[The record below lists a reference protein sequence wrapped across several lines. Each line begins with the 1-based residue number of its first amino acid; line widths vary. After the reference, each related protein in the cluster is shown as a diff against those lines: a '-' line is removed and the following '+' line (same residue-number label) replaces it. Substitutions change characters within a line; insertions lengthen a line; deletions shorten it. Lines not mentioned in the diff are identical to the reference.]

1 MFSLSYIKL
10 SKMRIVLLLFI
21 FSNMVISVN
30 SQSESTLAIRSV
42 RSDKE
47 IEWVKEYISFLSIP
61 NIAADAI
68 GLKQNATFIM
78 QMMKRRNIQQVKL
91 LNGTSKNFAPS
102 IYGEVITSGATK
114 TIIFYAHYDGQP
126 VDSSQWYKGLSPF
139 VPTLVNGSLEKG
151 ATIIPFQNSKLNPD
165 WRIYA
170 RGASDDKA
178 GIMAILSAYEA
189 VVKAGFKLQYN
200 IKFFF
205 EGEEEAGST
214 HLSEIF
220 QQNESLLQSD
230 GWVICDG
237 PVHQSGNKSIIFGV
251 RGDAHVS
258 ITVYGPSRPLHSGH
272 YGNWAP
278 NPSLMLAQLL
288 SSMKDEKGRVSI
300 KGFYDDTNPL
310 TNEEQKAI
318 SNIPPI
324 GDQMKKELNFLN
336 EEMEGVSLE
345 KSILMPSLNI
355 NGMQSGNVGKKAS
368 NVIPTTASAVLD
380 LRLVPGND
388 YLLQQ
393 QKVVNHIKSK
403 GYYVIDREP
412 TDEERSK
419 YAKIATIYLS
429 DGYNAQRTSLSD
441 PFAQKIVVAVQ
452 STTKESLVLLPSMG
466 GSLPLFLFDKYLKAK
481 TITVPI
487 ANHDNNQHAENENI
501 RIRNLWNGIETMAA
515 IMMMK

>member
-1 MFSLSYIKL
+1 MK
-10 SKMRIVLLLFI
+10 LLFCL
-21 FSNMVISVN
+21 FVFFNLVIRVSA
-30 SQSESTLAIRSV
+30 QSEATLAIRSV
-42 RSDKE
+42 RSENE
-47 IEWVKEYISFLSIP
+47 IEWMKEYISFLSIP
-61 NIAADAI
+61 NIAADII
-68 GLKQNATFIM
+68 GLKRNANFIM
-78 QMMKRRNIQQVKL
+78 EMMKRRNIQQVKL
-91 LNGTSKNFAPS
+91 LYGVSKNVAPA
-102 IYGEVITSGATK
+102 IYGEVISPGVNK

-126 VDSSQWYKGLSPF
+126 VDSLQWHKGLSPF
-139 VPTLVNGSLEKG
+139 IPTLVNGSLEKG
-151 ATIIPFQNSKLNPD
+151 ANIIPFENAKLNPN

-178 GIMAILSAYEA
+178 GVMAILSAYEA
-189 VVKAGFKLQYN
+189 IVKAGYKPSYN

-220 QQNESLLQSD
+220 QQNEFLLQSD

-278 NPSLMLAQLL
+278 NPGLMLATLL
-288 SSMKDEKGRVSI
+288 SSMKDEKGTVTI
-300 KGFYDDTNPL
+300 KGFYDDTKAL
-310 TNEEQKAI
+310 TSEEQKAI
-318 SNIPPI
+318 STIPSV
-324 GDQMKKELNFLN
+324 GDQMKKELKFLN

-355 NGMQSGNVGKKAS
+355 NGMQSGNIGKKAS
-368 NVIPTTASAVLD
+368 NVIPVTASAVLD

-388 YLLQQ
+388 YRLQQ
-393 QKVVNHIKSK
+393 QKVVNHIKST
-403 GYYVIDREP
+403 GYFVIDRAP

-419 YAKIATIYLS
+419 YAKIATINLS

-441 PFAQKIVVAVQ
+441 PFAQKIVAAVQ
-452 STTKESLVLLPSMG
+452 SSTKESLVLLPSMG